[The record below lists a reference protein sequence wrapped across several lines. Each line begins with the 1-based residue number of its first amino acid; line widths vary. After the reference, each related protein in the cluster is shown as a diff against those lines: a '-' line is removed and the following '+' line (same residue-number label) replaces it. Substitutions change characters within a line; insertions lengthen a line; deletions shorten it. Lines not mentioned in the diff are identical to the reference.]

1 MNNRYLLQGMN
12 GWSQFF
18 FFLFLAFTGL
28 ILTSLVMLTCIDVAN
43 MSNSAREMRMAQTIS
58 QVGIFLFPSI
68 AFAFLCQG
76 NIKNYLMT
84 KDQVKPLTLILSLL
98 LIIAIQPT
106 IDFIG
111 YLNQQI
117 SLPDSLASLE
127 AKIRAGEESA
137 QRVVAL
143 LFTDKSVL
151 GLVTNLLVIAVVAGL
166 VEELF
171 FRGCLQQ
178 IIKKISKNS
187 HAAVWI
193 TAIIFSAIH
202 FQFLG
207 FIPRI
212 ILGAVLGYLF
222 EWTRNLWVPIIVHT
236 INNAISVIF
245 AYLFFDTPQ
254 YEELTSF
261 SLEKEIWYIIPSV
274 VISIILLFLLYKYR
288 QQNNDANQVPSK

>member
-1 MNNRYLLQGMN
+1 MN

-28 ILTSLVMLTCIDVAN
+28 IFTSLVMLVSIDVVN
-43 MSNSAREMRMAQTIS
+43 MENSAREMRMAQMIS
-58 QVGIFLFPSI
+58 QVGIFLVPSI
-68 AFAFLCQG
+68 AFAYLCQG
-76 NIKNYLMT
+76 NIKSYLMT
-84 KDQVKPLTLILSLL
+84 KNRVKPFVLILSLF

-106 IDFIG
+106 IDLIG

-117 SLPDSLASLE
+117 SLPESLASLE

-137 QRVVAL
+137 QKVVSL
-143 LFTDKSVL
+143 LFIDKSIL
-151 GLVTNLLVIAVVAGL
+151 GLVANLLVIAVVAGL

-187 HAAVWI
+187 HVAIWV
-193 TAIIFSAIH
+193 TAIIFSTIH

-207 FIPRI
+207 FFPRI

-222 EWTRNLWVPIIVHT
+222 EWTRNLWVPIIIHT
-236 INNAISVIF
+236 VNNAISVIF
-245 AYLFFDTPQ
+245 AYFFFNTPQ
-254 YEELTSF
+254 YKELTSF
-261 SLEKEIWYIIPSV
+261 NFEKDVWYIIPS
-274 VISIILLFLLYKYR
+274 IIITSALIVLLYRNR
-288 QQNNDANQVPSK
+288 QKNIDAEVSELE